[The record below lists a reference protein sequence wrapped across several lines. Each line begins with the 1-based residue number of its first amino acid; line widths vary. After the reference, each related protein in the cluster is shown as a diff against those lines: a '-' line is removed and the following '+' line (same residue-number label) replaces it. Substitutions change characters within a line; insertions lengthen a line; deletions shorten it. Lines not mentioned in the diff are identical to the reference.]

1 LRALKSLQQYRIPF
15 TGLKLGVH
23 EFEFEVN
30 DAFFNEF
37 EYSLVKK
44 GELKVEIE
52 LEKQETMMLL
62 QFHITGSINLAC
74 DVCLADYPYSVEIKE
89 RQIIKLNGNDDIED
103 DTEEIIVL
111 KRSETEINV
120 ATLIYEFITLA
131 VPYIS
136 RCGNEGNTKWCDLE
150 MIRKLEQLAPSPK
163 EIEEQDNADPRW
175 EALKKIKK

>member
-1 LRALKSLQQYRIPF
+1 MKSLQQYSIPF

-23 EFEFEVN
+23 NFEFEVD

-37 EYSLVKK
+37 EYSLVKS
-44 GELKVEIE
+44 GRLKAE
-52 LEKQETMMLL
+52 LELDKQETMMILH
-62 QFHITGSINLAC
+62 FHISGEMKLGC

-89 RQIIKLNGNDDIED
+89 RQIVKLNGNEDLED

-136 RCGNEGNTKWCDLE
+136 RCADEGNTEWCDSE
-150 MIRKLEQLAPSPK
+150 MITKLQQLAPGPK
-163 EIEEQDNADPRW
+163 EVEEEKIADPRW